1 MRVGVGSD
9 HAGFR
14 YKSIVARHLRSL
26 GHEVQDFGTGSEDPV
41 DYPDL
46 IRPAAAAVAAG
57 TLDRGVVF
65 GGSGNGEAMTANRL
79 RGVRCAVSWDRES
92 ARLSRAHN
100 DANVL
105 SIGQRL
111 VPEEQLLAIVDTWLE
126 TPFDGGRHVA
136 RIRKIDEPQR
146 PGGGLA
152 GRGDEPGEPR

>member
-1 MRVGVGSD
+1 MRIGVGSD

-14 YKSIVARHLRSL
+14 YKSLVARHLRDL
-26 GHEVQDFGTGSEDPV
+26 GHDVLDFGTASDEPV
-41 DYPDL
+41 DYPDY
-46 IRPAAAAVAAG
+46 IRPVAAAVASG
-57 TLDRGVVF
+57 KVERGVVF

-111 VPEEQLLAIVDTWLE
+111 VPEDQVLAIVDVWME
-126 TPFDGGRHVA
+126 TPFDGGRHIA
-136 RIRKIDEPQR
+136 RIRKIDEPWSANDA
-146 PGGGLA
+146 PAGGGA
-152 GRGDEPGEPR
+152 DGDGR

>member
-1 MRVGVGSD
+1 MRVGVASD

-14 YKSIVARHLRSL
+14 YKTLVAQHLRGL
-26 GHEVQDFGTGSEDPV
+26 GHEVVDFGAASEDPV
-41 DYPDL
+41 DYPDF
-46 IRPAAAAVAAG
+46 IRPLAAAVAEA
-57 TLDRGVVF
+57 TLDRGFVF
-65 GGSGNGEAMTANRL
+65 GGSGNGEAIVANRL

-111 VPEEQLLAIVDTWLE
+111 VPEDELLAIVDTWLE

-136 RIRKIDEPQR
+136 RIRKIDE
-146 PGGGLA
+146 A
-152 GRGDEPGEPR
+152 

>member
-1 MRVGVGSD
+1 MRIGVGAD

-14 YKSIVARHLRSL
+14 YKDIVARHLRSL

-41 DYPDL
+41 DYPDF
-46 IRPAAAAVAAG
+46 IRPVAAAVAAG

-65 GGSGNGEAMTANRL
+65 GGSGNGEAMTANRF
-79 RGVRCAVSWDRES
+79 RGVRCAVAWDRES

-105 SIGQRL
+105 SVGQRL
-111 VPEEQLLAIVDTWLE
+111 VPEDQLLAIVDVWLG

-146 PGGGLA
+146 PERGPAGGG
-152 GRGDEPGEPR
+152 GERGGPR